1 MLIIFQLR
9 PTLEPSTLAS
19 SQREAAQS
27 RGFSVEK
34 LTERRSVAMPTMQQ
48 EVWSVIDQG
57 CGQRV
62 LHCDRKHAPP
72 SGLPCLGRRAAKP
85 GRHCV
90 AAPNR
95 QFANEAAAVVAPAS
109 PDLTCQ
115 DNQLASL

>member
-1 MLIIFQLR
+1 MLIIFQFR

-19 SQREAAQS
+19 SQREAAQT

-34 LTERRSVAMPTMQQ
+34 LTERSSVAMPTMQK
-48 EVWSVIDQG
+48 VWSVIDQG

-72 SGLPCLGRRAAKP
+72 SGLPCPGRRAAEP
-85 GRHCV
+85 GRKSA

-95 QFANEAAAVVAPAS
+95 QFSNEPAAGVAPAS

-115 DNQLASL
+115 DDQLASL